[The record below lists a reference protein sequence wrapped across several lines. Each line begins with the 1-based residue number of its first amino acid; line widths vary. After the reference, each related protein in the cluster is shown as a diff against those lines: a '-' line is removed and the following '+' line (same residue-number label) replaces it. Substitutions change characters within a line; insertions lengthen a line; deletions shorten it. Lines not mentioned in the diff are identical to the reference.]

1 MKGGEDMDWATIIA
15 IVVIVAI
22 LFFAIRHLYKERKK
36 GNVCIGCPYS
46 DSCPKKHPGSEACKN
61 RDATHSCCS

>member
-36 GNVCIGCPYS
+36 GNVCIGCP
-46 DSCPKKHPGSEACKN
+46 
-61 RDATHSCCS
+61 